1 MVESPL
7 EGIDV
12 ILYRPQSSDNI
23 GAVARAMKNFGLR
36 HLILVSPKRYD
47 AARAHTL
54 AVSSGELLDTA
65 RIVSTLDEA
74 VAEHVLVI
82 PTTERA
88 MAGRELPVSPSQAA
102 GALLEATRGG
112 TSRGETLPGP
122 RAALLF
128 GEEATGLSNAALSRF
143 AVYSAIPAHPD
154 KRSLNLAQAALLYA
168 WELHQAAGAAHM
180 PQTPGPVVA
189 GEQPAAMQ
197 IVTRLRTRLRQL
209 GLATGFLHA
218 QAPDHTL
225 DELMRLLQRAQPT
238 QREMELLMA
247 AVDQLERTSTV
258 LSNG

>member
-7 EGIDV
+7 DGIDV

-47 AARAHTL
+47 PVRAHTL
-54 AVSSGELLDTA
+54 AVSSGDLLDA
-65 RIVSTLDEA
+65 SRIVSTLEEA
-74 VAEHVLVI
+74 VADHVLVI

-88 MAGRELPVSPSQAA
+88 LAGRELPITPSQAA
-102 GALLEATRGG
+102 QALLEATHQP
-112 TSRGETLPGP
+112 TTPKP

-128 GEEATGLSNAALSRF
+128 GEEATGLSNAALSKF

-168 WELHQAAGAAHM
+168 WELHQAAGEAHL
-180 PQTPGPVVA
+180 PERPGGGMA

-197 IVTRLRTRLRQL
+197 LVNRLRMRLRGL
-209 GLATGFLHA
+209 GLATGFLHP
-218 QAPDHTL
+218 QAPDHAL
-225 DELMRLLQRAQPT
+225 DELMRLLQRAHPS
-238 QREMELLMA
+238 QRELELLMA

-258 LSNG
+258 LSQD

>member
-7 EGIDV
+7 EGIDIV
-12 ILYRPQSSDNI
+12 LHRPQSSDNI

-65 RIVSTLDEA
+65 RIVQTLDEA

-88 MAGRELPVSPSQAA
+88 MAGRELPISPAQAA
-102 GALLEATRGG
+102 RRLVAATRDR
-112 TSRGETLPGP
+112 SASAL

-128 GEEATGLSNAALSRF
+128 GEEATGLSNAVLSKF
-143 AVYSAIPAHPD
+143 AVYSSIPAHPD
-154 KRSLNLAQAALLYA
+154 KRSLNLAQASLLYA
-168 WELHQAAGAAHM
+168 WELHQAAGAAHL
-180 PQTPGPVVA
+180 PERPGGAVA

-197 IVTRLRTRLRQL
+197 IVNRLRARLRNL

-225 DELMRLLQRAQPT
+225 DELMRLLQRANPT
-238 QREMELLMA
+238 QRELEILMA
-247 AVDQLERTSTV
+247 AVDQLERTSQV
-258 LSNG
+258 LP